1 VSATEY
7 NYRKGLSKVNIRLSL
22 QLLAVFLVALCAFG
36 QVTTSVT
43 GTVSDPSGAVVPGA
57 ALVIENTATGVT
69 RETESDQSGA
79 YRFLQLAPGPY
90 RLKVKKSGFA
100 DLLVNDLQLLVN
112 TPATLNVTFE
122 TVGQVSEVVSV
133 SAEATTINTVDA
145 SLGNA
150 IGNRP
155 VVQLPLNARNIVGLL
170 ALQPGVVFTQEGD
183 TDSRN
188 GAVNGGKSDQANV
201 TLDGVDVNDQMDR
214 QAFTSVLRMTPDS
227 VQEFR
232 VTTSNATAEQGRSSG
247 AQVALVTKG
256 GTNEVHGS
264 LYAYHRN
271 TVTTANDFF
280 LNSSGVK
287 RQKLI
292 RNIYGASLGGPIIKN
307 RLFLF
312 GNWEGRKD
320 ARDGQALRTIPSM
333 NMRQGI
339 LSYRTTAGSV
349 ATVTPTQIASLLD
362 PRGVN
367 AAALADMQKYPVP
380 NDFSVGDGRNF
391 VGYRFTAPTPL
402 RWNTYISKL
411 DYVLDSANKH
421 TMFVRG
427 NLQND
432 NAQGMPQFPGQPANS
447 VTLTN
452 NKGIAVG
459 LTSVLTPTL
468 ISNFRYGLT
477 RQGWESTGIANFS
490 AVTLR
495 GMDPIVGLSRGF
507 QAIIP
512 VHTIAEDMNWIKGS
526 HTVQF
531 GGVIRLNQNKR
542 NNYAT
547 SYSGATANASWL
559 VGSGSVLNSPFPDM
573 NSSDITLF
581 RYAMA
586 DVMGLVTQG
595 NAQYNYLVDGT
606 VLPNGAPVAR
616 NFKNK
621 EFEFYLQDT
630 WRVNR
635 ALTVTAGVRYSLMP
649 PIYEAN
655 GQQVSPNIPIGDW
668 FDTRGGLAAQGKS
681 QMDAGLIS
689 FIPKSKGGRDLYG
702 FHKDNI
708 APRVSLA
715 YSPQGTDGLSKFL
728 FGGPGRTSIRAGWGM
743 YYDLFGSGLMRSFDA
758 TAFGLSNALT
768 NPAAVLTIE
777 SAPRY
782 TGISSIPSGLLP
794 APPPATFPATYPNLF
809 AITNGLDDTLRAP
822 YNMNLNFSIGRELN
836 NGWFVQGSYVGRLSR
851 RSLVRRDAAMP
862 TDLKDPASGQTYF
875 EAATVLA
882 KQVVAGV
889 PTANVAKVAFW
900 EKFYP
905 NAATSTLTATQN
917 VYNRFRAN
925 QYDWTYALYQLDTAA
940 GQGSC
945 HLRSTGCSILGPNAF
960 YSPQFS
966 YLSVF
971 SSVGGGNYHAA
982 QLNVRKRFTNGDSID
997 VNYTFS
1003 KSIDLRSNTERVG
1016 SSTGVLWN
1024 PWQPGLMKG
1033 VSDYDNTHLLS
1044 SFAVYNLPI
1053 GKGKRFGTG
1062 MNGFADAIIGGW
1074 QLSGVMRMSSGFPIS
1089 VFETGL
1095 WPTNWN
1101 NNNWA
1106 LWTGKPVTTGR
1117 NKNMTSIAGANGP
1130 GLFTDP
1136 EDALSAFDYEMPG
1149 GIGTRNGLRGDGVFN
1164 IDLNVAK
1171 NFTMPYNEKHR
1182 LQFRWETFNLTNTSR
1197 FDVNSLSLDISASG
1211 TFGQYS
1217 STLSAPR
1224 VMQFGLRYE
1233 F

>member
-1 VSATEY
+1 M
-7 NYRKGLSKVNIRLSL
+7 NIRLSL
-22 QLLAVFLVALCAFG
+22 KLLAATLIALCAFG
-36 QVTTSVT
+36 QVTTSLT
-43 GTVSDPSGAVVPGA
+43 GTVSDPTGAVIPGA
-57 ALVIENTATGVT
+57 KLTLENTATGIT
-69 RETESDQSGA
+69 RETESDQTGT
-79 YRFLQLAPGPY
+79 YRFLQMAPGSY
-90 RLKVKKSGFA
+90 RLKVNKSGFS
-100 DLLVNDLQLLVN
+100 DLIVNDIQLLVN
-112 TPATLNVTFE
+112 SPATLNVKFE
-122 TVGQVSEVVSV
+122 KVGQVTEVVSV
-133 SAEATTINTVDA
+133 SAEATIVNTVDA

-170 ALQPGVVFTQEGD
+170 ALQPGVVFTSEGD

-232 VTTSNATAEQGRSSG
+232 VTTLNATAEQGRSSG

-271 TVTTANDFF
+271 TKTTANDFF
-280 LNSSGVK
+280 LNSSGVA

-292 RNIYGASLGGPIIKN
+292 RNIYGVSLGGPIIKN
-307 RLFLF
+307 RFFLF

-320 ARDGQALRTIPSM
+320 AKDGQALRTIPSM

-339 LSYRTTAGSV
+339 VQYRTKTGSL
-349 ATVTPTQIASLLD
+349 ATVTPTDIAQLLD
-362 PRGVN
+362 ARGVN
-367 AAALADMQKYPVP
+367 QAALADMKKYPTP
-380 NDFSVGDGRNF
+380 NDFSVGDGINF
-391 VGYRFTAPTPL
+391 QGYRFTAPTPL
-402 RWNTYISKL
+402 RWNTYIARA

-421 TMFVRG
+421 TLFIRG

-432 NAQGMPQFPGQPANS
+432 NEQGMPQFPGQPANS
-447 VTLTN
+447 VTLRN
-452 NKGIAVG
+452 NKGIATGV
-459 LTSVLTPTL
+459 TSVLTPTL
-468 ISNFRYGLT
+468 ISTFRYGLT
-477 RQGWESTGIANFS
+477 RQGWESSGIANFS

-495 GMDPIVGLSRGF
+495 GMDPYVGLSRGF
-507 QAIIP
+507 TAIIP
-512 VHTIAEDMNWIKGS
+512 VHTLAEDMNWVKGA
-526 HTVQF
+526 HTLQF
-531 GGVIRLNQNKR
+531 GGVIRTNQNKR
-542 NNYAT
+542 DNYAT

-559 VGSGSVLNSPFPDM
+559 VGSGSVLNAPFPDM
-573 NSSDITLF
+573 ASSQYTYF
-581 RYAMA
+581 RYAMT

-616 NFKNK
+616 NFKNQ
-621 EFEFYLQDT
+621 EYEMYLQDT
-630 WRVNR
+630 WRINR

-668 FDTRGGLAAQGKS
+668 FDKRGGLAQQGKS
-681 QMDAGLIS
+681 QMEAGLIS
-689 FIPKSKGGRDLYG
+689 FIPRDKGGRELYG

-768 NPAAVLTIE
+768 NPAAVQTIA

-782 TGISSIPSGLLP
+782 TGINQIPAGLLP
-794 APPPATFPATYPNLF
+794 AAPPATFPATYPNLF
-809 AITNGLDDTLRAP
+809 AITNGLDDTMRAP
-822 YNMNLNFSIGRELN
+822 YNMNLNFSIGRELPS
-836 NGWFVQGSYVGRLSR
+836 GWFVQGSYVGRLSR

-862 TDLKDPASGQTYF
+862 TDLKDPVSGQTYF

-882 KQVVAGV
+882 KQVNAGV
-889 PTANVAKVAFW
+889 ATANVQKVAFW
-900 EKFYP
+900 ENFYP
-905 NAATSTLTATQN
+905 NAATATLTATQN
-917 VYNRFRAN
+917 IYNRFWNN

-945 HLRSTGCSILGPNAF
+945 HLRTTGCSKLGANAF

-971 SSVGGGNYHAA
+971 SSVGGGNYHAG
-982 QLNVRKRFTNGDSID
+982 QLNVRKRFTNGDTID
-997 VNYTFS
+997 MNYTFS

-1033 VSDYDNTHLLS
+1033 VSDYDNTHLFS
-1044 SFAVYNLPI
+1044 MMGVYSLPV
-1053 GKGKRFGTG
+1053 GKGKRFGNG
-1062 MNGFADAIIGGW
+1062 MNSVVDAILGGW
-1074 QLSGVMRMSSGFPIS
+1074 QLSGIWRMSSGFPIS

-1106 LWTGKPVTTGR
+1106 LWTGVPVTTGR
-1117 NKNMTSIAGANGP
+1117 YKDMKAIAGSNGP
-1130 GLFTDP
+1130 GLFADP
-1136 EDALSAFDYEMPG
+1136 EAALAAFDYELPG

-1171 NFTMPYNEKHR
+1171 RFTMPYSEKHS
-1182 LQFRWETFNLTNTSR
+1182 LQFRWETFNLTNTAR
-1197 FDVNSLSLDISASG
+1197 FDVNSLSLDISSSG
-1211 TFGQYS
+1211 TFGKYS
-1217 STLSAPR
+1217 SVLGSPR